1 VKISTSVSYTG
12 DPQQAAARARDLEAA
27 GADMLWVAELYSFD
41 AISILGFLA
50 AHTERVELATGI
62 LPIYSRTPTLTAMTA
77 AGLDA
82 VSRGRFVL
90 GIGTSGPQV
99 IEGWHGVPFDK
110 QLARTRELI
119 DICRLVWRREVVA
132 YDGDAYTLPLPPELG
147 TGLGKPLKIIN
158 HPVRDDIPIYIA
170 SLGPKNV
177 QLTAGLADGWLPA
190 FFQPDKAADVW
201 GDDLA
206 IGAKQRDPKRAPLE
220 IVAGGVVSICDDEA
234 ATKLRDMGRAG
245 TALYVG
251 GMGAKGRNFYN
262 NVFRRY
268 GYEREAEKIQD
279 LYLAGKKADAAALVP
294 DDYLKATAL
303 VGDEGWV
310 RERVLAYKAAGVTRL
325 SVNPV
330 GGDPRVLIDKI
341 KTWTA

>member
-177 QLTAGLADGWLPA
+177 QLTAELADGWLPA

-206 IGAKQRDPKRAPLE
+206 IGAKQRDPQRAPLE
-220 IVAGGVVSICDDEA
+220 IVAGGVVSICDDES

>member
-1 VKISTSVSYTG
+1 MKISTSVSYTG
-12 DPQQAAARARDLEAA
+12 DPQHAAARARELEAA

-82 VSRGRFVL
+82 VSSGRFVL

-177 QLTAGLADGWLPA
+177 QLTAELADGWLPA

-206 IGAKQRDPKRAPLE
+206 IGAKQRDPQRAPLE
-220 IVAGGVVSICDDEA
+220 IVAGGVVSICDDET

-268 GYEREAEKIQD
+268 GYEREAEEIQN

-303 VGDEGWV
+303 VGDEGRV

>member
-1 VKISTSVSYTG
+1 MDHFFQIHSIGKV
-12 DPQQAAARARDLEAA
+12 DEPMLEA
-27 GADMLWVAELYSFD
+27 YTT
-41 AISILGFLA
+41 LGFLA

-90 GIGTSGPQV
+90 GVGTSGPQV

-177 QLTAGLADGWLPA
+177 QLTAELADGWLPA

-206 IGAKQRDPKRAPLE
+206 IGAKQRDPQRAPLE